1 MWNWQLDRM
10 YYPNWDKLVEKL
22 RSDDIRVLTYINPY
36 FSRPPERAMK
46 FDSGYRNLYQEGI
59 DNGYFVQAPEGDS
72 GAYKL
77 WSGSIQFCM
86 LDTSNPAARVWMKG
100 IIKDT
105 LIKNVSSSGFMA
117 DFGEYLPFDATLHDP
132 TVVASE
138 YHNRYPEEWAKVVAE
153 AVEEAHQE
161 RRLQPIQSDVSIPSV
176 SNGGNEKG
184 SGISK
189 HKNKNNK
196 GDDDEFMYFMRSG
209 WMRSPSLKNLVFWL
223 GDQMVS
229 WDQHDGIK
237 SVIVAA
243 LSGNVNVVSMRK
255 IKINQLFHRLLFR
268 WHWGPLAD
276 TL

>member
-1 MWNWQLDRM
+1 MQVGQHKSYDGDRLVWNWQLDRT
-10 YYPNWDKLVEKL
+10 YYPNWDELVEKL

-36 FSRPPERAMK
+36 FSRPPDRATT
-46 FDSGYRNLYQEGI
+46 FDANYRNLYQEGI
-59 DNGYFVQAPEGDS
+59 DHGYFVQAPEGES

-86 LDTSNPAARVWMKG
+86 LDTSNPSARVWMKE
-100 IIKDT
+100 IIKET

-117 DFGEYLPFDATLHDP
+117 DFGEYLPFDATLYDSSAA
-132 TVVASE
+132 ASE

-161 RRLQPIQSDVSIPSV
+161 RRMRLIHSDMQSPSAGFVGATLASDVP
-176 SNGGNEKG
+176 
-184 SGISK
+184 K
-189 HKNKNNK
+189 HVNSE
-196 GDDDEFMYFMRSG
+196 DDEYMYFMRSG
-209 WMRSPSLKNLVFWL
+209 WMRSPSQKNLVFWL

-243 LSGNVNVVSMRK
+243 LSGDAFIQK
-255 IKINQLFHRLLFR
+255 
-268 WHWGPLAD
+268 
-276 TL
+276 

>member
-1 MWNWQLDRM
+1 MQVGQHKSYDGDRLVWNWQLDRM

-36 FSRPPERAMK
+36 FSMPPERAMK

-59 DNGYFVQAPEGDS
+59 DNGYFVQAPEGES

-77 WSGSIQFCM
+77 LSGSIQFCM

-100 IIKDT
+100 IIKET

-117 DFGEYLPFDATLHDP
+117 DFGEYLPFDATLYDS
-132 TVVASE
+132 TAVASE

-161 RRLQPIQSDVSIPSV
+161 RRLQPIQIDIPTPSSV
-176 SNGGNEKG
+176 PIVGNEKG
-184 SGISK
+184 RGISK
-189 HKNKNNK
+189 HTK
-196 GDDDEFMYFMRSG
+196 GEDDEFMYFMRSG

-243 LSGNVNVVSMRK
+243 LSGTA
-255 IKINQLFHRLLFR
+255 NQV
-268 WHWGPLAD
+268 
-276 TL
+276 